1 MRLGGQGEGGEE
13 MRTTLEMIQEQGE
26 EKWLQPMHGDAL
38 RLHQCLSGTLR
49 NMTTDLRAYT
59 SKLSREQNIDMLEF
73 ALGFLVRRVLG
84 KPFICPSSVFGNAL
98 MTIPNGRFFGYAKGR
113 AAAACFEHGGPSGRP
128 HELRR
133 GKLAGENG
141 WYGWSTRL

>member
-1 MRLGGQGEGGEE
+1 MRASREFESDKSEQRIESDKSEQRIESEDKARE

-26 EKWLQPMHGDAL
+26 ERWLQPMHGDAL

-49 NMTTDLRAYT
+49 NMTTDLRAYK

-84 KPFICPSSVFGNAL
+84 KPFVFIL
-98 MTIPNGRFFGYAKGR
+98 
-113 AAAACFEHGGPSGRP
+113 P
-128 HELRR
+128 HLRQCIDDYP
-133 GKLAGENG
+133 K
-141 WYGWSTRL
+141 